1 MNTTLLLPFALCL
14 SGLALGQAES
24 SASAA
29 APSSETYAGLEFR
42 SIGPALMSG
51 RIADIAIHPGNASTW
66 YLGVASG
73 GVWKTVNA
81 GVTWK
86 SVFEGQGSFA
96 IGCVT
101 IDPSNP
107 STVWVGTGED
117 VGGRHIAYGDGVYRS
132 IDGGS
137 SWTRMGLESS
147 EHVTEIIVHPEDSN
161 VIWVAA
167 QGPLWS
173 EGGQRGIYKSIDG
186 GETWKRTL
194 GDAVWTGAASLVMDP
209 REPDRLYAAT
219 WQRHRTVAAYMG
231 GGPES
236 GLHRSLDGGETWE
249 RLESGLPE
257 GSMGKIG
264 LAISPQQPDVVYAA
278 IELDRRSGGIYRS
291 ADRGATWEKRS
302 DTVSGGTGPHYY
314 TELYASPHRFDHL
327 YLADVRMQVSTDGGK
342 SFERMPERFKHSD
355 NHALAFRADDPDYLL
370 VGTDGGLYESFD
382 AAENWRFFANLPLT
396 QFYKI
401 AVDDAEP
408 FYNVYGGTQ
417 DNSTEGGPS
426 RTDTAH
432 GIQNSDWRVVLDWD
446 GHQPAT
452 EPGNPDIL
460 YAERQEGHLVR
471 VDLATGEV
479 LEIQPQPDEG
489 EDYERFNWDA
499 PILVSPHS
507 PTRLYFASSRVW
519 RSEDR
524 GDTWTAISG
533 DLTRDQ
539 ERFSL
544 PILGGVQSWDSAW
557 DVLAMSNFN
566 TITSLAESPL
576 AEGLVYAGTDD
587 GLVQVTE
594 DGGASWRAIEV
605 GSMPGVPASAFVN
618 DIKADL
624 FEADTAYVALDN
636 HKEGDYTPYLVKTTD
651 RGRTWQSL
659 RANLPDRT
667 LVWRLVQDHVQP
679 GLLFLGTEFGVYF
692 TQTGGEHW
700 TQLKGG
706 LPTIPFRDLAI
717 QRREEDLV
725 AASFGRGIYILD
737 DISALRSATP
747 DRLAKGS
754 MLFEPRKAWWY
765 VERPDLGFDGGKG
778 DQGAAYFTA
787 ENPPFGAVFTYF
799 LPEDLKDRKTARQSA
814 EDAEGA
820 EAAFPGWEQLE
831 LERTE
836 PQPQV
841 WLTVTAES
849 GEVVRRV
856 PGPAKAGFHRVAW
869 DLRFPVPNVL
879 QLVDPPP
886 PAFGG
891 PPRGLLAAPGR
902 YTVTL
907 HSQVDGRVRALADPQ
922 SFEVVPMGN
931 STLAGADPAVVAAF
945 WRSYEDAVRRYSGMQ
960 SSLAALVR
968 RAERVS
974 KLLGLS
980 RISDPG
986 FDERYHALR
995 KAIHAFDSEFNGSRS
1010 RQAPG
1015 EKTRPTPESR
1025 LSALALGI
1033 ERSTYGPTPTH
1044 RRDLDLVNTA
1054 LDSLE
1059 PTLKAHTS
1067 ALSALVNELVSAGAP
1082 WLESEALPSDR

>member
-1 MNTTLLLPFALCL
+1 MKTTHLISLALCL
-14 SGLALGQAES
+14 SGLATGQTTAPAAAS
-24 SASAA
+24 SA
-29 APSSETYAGLEFR
+29 ETYAGLEFR

-51 RIADIAIHPGNASTW
+51 RIADIAIHPEDASTW

-81 GVTWK
+81 GVTWD
-86 SVFEGQGSFA
+86 SIFEGQGSFA

-107 STVWVGTGED
+107 STIWVGTGED

-132 IDGGS
+132 TDGGA

-147 EHVTEIIVHPEDSN
+147 EHVTEILIHPGDSN

-173 EGGQRGIYKSIDG
+173 EGGQRGIFKSSDG
-186 GETWKRTL
+186 GATWKQTL
-194 GDAVWTGAASLVMDP
+194 GDEAWTGAASLVMDP

-249 RLESGLPE
+249 QLEAGLPE

-291 ADRGATWEKRS
+291 SDRGATWEKRS

-342 SFERMPERFKHSD
+342 TFERMPERFKHSD

-382 AAENWRFFANLPLT
+382 SAENWRFFANLPLT

-426 RTDTAH
+426 RTDNPH

-452 EPGNPDIL
+452 EPGNPNIL

-544 PILGGVQSWDSAW
+544 PILGGVQSWDNAW
-557 DVLAMSNFN
+557 DVLAMSNYN

-624 FEADTAYVALDN
+624 FDAGTAYVALDN
-636 HKEGDYTPYLVKTTD
+636 HKEGDYTPYLLKTTD

-679 GLLFLGTEFGVYF
+679 GLLFLGTEFGIYF
-692 TQTGGEHW
+692 TQTGGEEW
-700 TQLKGG
+700 TQLTGG
-706 LPTIPFRDLAI
+706 LPTISFRDLAI

-737 DISALRSATP
+737 DISALRTAAP
-747 DRLAKGS
+747 DQLAKGAA
-754 MLFEPRKAWWY
+754 LFPPRRAWWY

-787 ENPPFGAVFTYF
+787 ENPPFGAVFTYY
-799 LPEDLKDRKTARQSA
+799 LPEDLKDRKTARRLAEA
-814 EDAEGA
+814 EDGA
-820 EAAFPGWEQLE
+820 QAAFPGWEQLE

-836 PQPQV
+836 PKPQV
-841 WLTVTAES
+841 WLTVTADS

-856 PGPAKAGFHRVAW
+856 PGPAMAGFHRVAW
-869 DLRFPVPNVL
+869 DLRYPVPNVL

-907 HSQVDGRVRALADPQ
+907 HSQVDGRVRSLADPQ
-922 SFEVVPMGN
+922 TFEVVPMGR
-931 STLAGADPAVVAAF
+931 STLAGAEPAAVAAF

-960 SSLAALVR
+960 SSLAALVAR
-968 RAERVS
+968 TERVQ
-974 KLLGLS
+974 KLLSLS
-980 RISDPG
+980 RVAGPEV
-986 FDERYHALR
+986 DERYHALR

-1044 RRDLDLVNTA
+1044 RRDLDLVNAA
-1054 LDSLE
+1054 LDRMQ
-1059 PTLKAHTS
+1059 PTLEAHTG
-1067 ALSALVNELVSAGAP
+1067 ALSALVNELVAAGAP
-1082 WLESEALPSDR
+1082 WLESEALPGDQ